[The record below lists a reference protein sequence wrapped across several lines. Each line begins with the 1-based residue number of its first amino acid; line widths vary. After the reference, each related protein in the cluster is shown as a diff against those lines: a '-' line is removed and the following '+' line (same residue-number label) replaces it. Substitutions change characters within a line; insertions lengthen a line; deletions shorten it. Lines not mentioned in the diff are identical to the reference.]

1 VVPNRERSDGEVK
14 FNKHEKR
21 LIWVVGIFLVV
32 VWVMAR

>member
-1 VVPNRERSDGEVK
+1 M

-21 LIWVVGIFLVV
+21 LILVVGIFLAV